1 MNQEVWDA
9 TTSDRARSTI
19 RQLLWALAGVLGL
32 AAWAVSL
39 TENLEPGPAPALAV
53 LAGAVALVGLVPGQA
68 VRGWLV
74 VAVAVTALTATTTTT
89 VTAGAVGWELIV
101 VDVLVALQVAVAV
114 SALLLEPRVAP
125 VTPHTAYEGDYA
137 AYAEYVQAYREYAR
151 QYESHW
157 PEEYSVAGFAEA
169 SGEARGTVAGT
180 ASDDGDAWADLQ
192 AKYARHVAPTAGAS
206 AEHSPRRPDGD
217 DTADAGMPGADWMK
231 QPHQASG
238 QVSPGS
244 TSTSPGAY

>member
-9 TTSDRARSTI
+9 STTDRARSTI
-19 RQLLWALAGVLGL
+19 RQLLWALAGALGL

-39 TENLEPGPAPALAV
+39 TESLEPGSAPALAV
-53 LAGAVALVGLVPGQA
+53 LAGAVAVVGLMPGQA

-89 VTAGAVGWELIV
+89 VTAGAVGWGLIV
-101 VDVLVALQVAVAV
+101 VDVLVALQVAIAV

-125 VTPHTAYEGDYA
+125 VTPHTASEGDYA

-192 AKYARHVAPTAGAS
+192 AKYARHVAPTAGAT
-206 AEHSPRRPDGD
+206 AEPDPRRPDGD
-217 DTADAGMPGADWMK
+217 DTADAGMPGVDWMK